1 MGKVLFHIDLNAF
14 YANAEILRNS
24 ALADQPVAVSGIS
37 RRGVVCTASYKAREY
52 GVRSAM
58 PIQQAYQLCPDLI
71 VLPCDFNWYEAC
83 SQRFFNF
90 IRQFTPYVEPASI
103 DECYADMS
111 EAIKKFERPLDL
123 AWLIQ
128 QRLMDELGLPCSI
141 GVAPNRFLA
150 KMASD
155 MRKPMGIS
163 VLRIQEVPK
172 KLWPLDIREMQGIGK
187 KTAPLLIENGIH
199 TIGDFADPNN
209 ERKIMQ
215 LMGKNAYTKILN
227 ARGQDSNKLCFD
239 TSFQSISQSTTLDK
253 DINDYD
259 EIKNVFRR
267 LAASLSHRAQNENI
281 KGKHLSV
288 SIRYNDFSTIVRSCS
303 LDGYTN
309 NADII
314 LENAYLLFDKN
325 NDSSLPIRHLGITLG
340 SLYSSTNSVEQ
351 INLFAQPDA
360 LTQQDVLNELN
371 KNLKSGSL
379 VYASTLLQK
388 K

>member
-1 MGKVLFHIDLNAF
+1 
-14 YANAEILRNS
+14 
-24 ALADQPVAVSGIS
+24 
-37 RRGVVCTASYKAREY
+37 
-52 GVRSAM
+52 
-58 PIQQAYQLCPDLI
+58 
-71 VLPCDFNWYEAC
+71 
-83 SQRFFNF
+83 
-90 IRQFTPYVEPASI
+90 
-103 DECYADMS
+103 
-111 EAIKKFERPLDL
+111 
-123 AWLIQ
+123 
-128 QRLMDELGLPCSI
+128 
-141 GVAPNRFLA
+141 
-150 KMASD
+150 

-199 TIGDFADPNN
+199 TIGDFADPAN

-215 LMGKNAYTKILN
+215 LLGKNAYTKILN

-239 TSFQSISQSTTLDK
+239 TSYQSISQSTTLDK

-259 EIKNVFRR
+259 EVKNVFRR
-267 LAASLSHRAQNENI
+267 LAASLSQRARHENI

-303 LDGYTN
+303 LNNYTN
-309 NADII
+309 DADVI

-325 NDSSLPIRHLGITLG
+325 NESSLPIRHLGIALG
-340 SLYSSTNSVEQ
+340 SLYSSTSSVEQ
-351 INLFAQPDA
+351 IDLFAQPET
-360 LTQQDVLNELN
+360 LSQQDVLNELN